1 MAPRTESPP
10 LGAFSGFAAL
20 ETTQQVVL
28 QTIDDA
34 ISKKLVFDTLT
45 IPLYAAVASAA
56 FLLAQVLR
64 AFLQTKSVYADD
76 EEHRVVETGYFEN
89 HVAQRGGTKIFVLRV
104 LRLLGCLALLGL
116 SIPTISVN
124 ATIPLTLLYTSL
136 LAIVSV
142 TASNRWSRIGIHHM
156 NVVLLST
163 SAIYVYRDIAP
174 LATFDDIPQDSW
186 EGPFLWIKMGILLF
200 IAILI
205 PLIIPREYT
214 PVDPKNPMS
223 VPNPEQTTPILSFV
237 LYSWLDSLIIAAY
250 RAAHLSYEQLP
261 PLADYDRCR
270 YLKTKAFRYLD
281 TFLGA
286 KKQHMSFGLMRVFA
300 WEFMI
305 MALMITIEASAH
317 FVAPIGINRL
327 LRYIEKGEEG
337 TQYRPWVWIV
347 WIFLGPTFVSLASE
361 RYLFINTRVRA
372 HAEVIVTQLVF
383 EHALRIR
390 MKFQSHDIGFT
401 EATPEVSSQPGIGA
415 VHTAESSTGEEI
427 TPRSIAKSKGDA
439 PKPPTDMSTAST
451 TLPSPD
457 TQSEVKN
464 FVGRINNLVTS
475 DIANIAECSHVLR
488 LFYSPL
494 ELVFCIWFLYVILGW
509 SSFAGL
515 AVIVIMAPL
524 PGYLA
529 KRIQTVQK
537 ATLKN
542 TDGRVQVVTEFVNI
556 LRMIKMFGWEGEISK
571 RVAGRRDEELVW
583 IKKKQLLGLVA
594 NLLNAAIPALTMLVT
609 YATYVRTSSTIV
621 MGETLDASKVFSS
634 MTIFDMFAGQLTRT
648 LRFLNI
654 CAVGKVS
661 LDRLTDF
668 MQNTELLDTFSEKDF
683 IEPVNVEDQEDIGFH
698 QARFSW
704 MNEIP
709 SHRTFLLRVD
719 EEVIFRKNSI
729 NLVIGPTGSGKT
741 SLLMALLGEMHF
753 LPSNP
758 ASWFNLPRKGGVAYA
773 AQESWKNILF
783 DAEFDEMRYKDVV
796 HQCGLERDLAL
807 FEAGDETEVG
817 EKGLTL
823 SGGQK
828 ARVTLARAVYSRAD
842 ILILDDVLA
851 ALDVHT
857 SKWIVQKCLQGN
869 LISNRTVILATH
881 NIALVEPIAE
891 FVVALK
897 NGRVVSQGTLKILLS
912 RDRTLAEEARQEEE
926 ALHRADE
933 EVVEALD
940 AGLEKKKKPDG
951 KLILSEEIRQG
962 HISWSSFKL
971 YLTSLGGHHIFLF
984 FAAFLGAFSVQQFV
998 GIMQTWYLGYWASQY
1013 DDHKS
1018 EDVPIF
1024 FYLGAYSSLLLLG
1037 FALHAISYVVYVF
1050 GTIRASRSI
1059 HKRLMVSILGT
1070 TLRWLDITP
1079 ASRIIARCTLDIRAV
1094 DSTLPTS
1101 LFHLTSMSM
1110 AMLLKFSAIVVFT
1123 PAFLVPGLIMAIAGA
1138 YLGQIY
1144 MKAQLPVK
1152 REMSNAKAPVLGHF
1166 GAAIAGLTSIRAYG
1180 AESAS
1185 IQESPNRI
1193 DRYTRT
1199 TRAYYNLNR
1208 WVDVR
1213 ADALGALFSASLAAY
1228 LVYAQNARA
1237 FNVGFSLNMAVGFTS
1252 KILFW
1257 VRFLNRFEIEGNR
1270 YIISLQVDPLHLPF
1284 HISLERIQSYLDV
1297 DHEEKPSKV
1306 REPPASWPTSGQLR
1320 VENLSARYSPDGPK
1334 VLHDLSFTIQ
1344 SGERIGIVGRTGS
1357 GKSSLTLSLLR
1368 CIHTEGKVYYD
1379 GIPTTAI
1386 NLDALRSR
1394 ITIIPQVPELLS
1406 GTLRQN
1412 LDPFD
1417 RCDDATLND
1426 ALRAAGLFSLQGET
1440 NEGRI
1445 TLDSVIATGGGNLS
1459 VGQRQILALA
1469 RALVRGSKLFIL
1481 DEATSAIDY
1490 KTDSIIQSSLRNE
1503 LGTDATL
1510 ITVAHRL
1517 QTVMDADRI
1526 MVLDAG
1532 HIVEFDTPQTLL
1544 KDPHGKLRSL
1554 VDKSADRDL
1563 LYAMA
1568 EQKHK

>member
-1 MAPRTESPP
+1 MPPQTEGPS
-10 LGAFSGFAAL
+10 LGAFAAL
-20 ETTQQVVL
+20 QQAVLRTTTL
-28 QTIDDA
+28 P
-34 ISKKLVFDTLT
+34 FDTLT
-45 IPLYAAVASAA
+45 IPLYVAVASAA

-64 AFLQTKSVYADD
+64 AFLQTKSPYPGYVDD
-76 EEHRVVETGYFEN
+76 EEHGLVEIGYFEN
-89 HVAQRGGTKIFVLRV
+89 HVAQQGGRKIFAFRV
-104 LRLLGCLALLGL
+104 LRLGGCLALLGL
-116 SIPTISVN
+116 SITTISDN
-124 ATIPLTLLYTSL
+124 ATIPLTFLYTSL

-142 TASNRWSRIGIHHM
+142 TASKRWSRLGIHHM
-156 NVVLLST
+156 NIVLLST
-163 SAIYVYRDIAP
+163 SAVYVYRDITA
-174 LATFDDIPQDSW
+174 LATFDNIPQDSR
-186 EGPFLWIKMGILLF
+186 EGPLLWIKIGILLF
-200 IAILI
+200 IAVLI

-214 PVDPKNPMS
+214 PVDPKNPMP
-223 VPNPEQTTPILSFV
+223 VPNPEQTTPILSLV
-237 LYSWLDSLIIAAY
+237 LYSWVDSLMIVAY
-250 RAAHLSYEQLP
+250 RVAHLSYEQLP

-270 YLKTKAFRYLD
+270 YLKAKAFKYLD

-286 KKQHMSFGLMRVFA
+286 KKQHVSFGLIRVFA
-300 WEFMI
+300 WEFAI
-305 MALMITIEASAH
+305 MAIIMSIEACAH
-317 FVAPIGINRL
+317 LAAPIGINRL
-327 LRYIEKGEEG
+327 LRYIEKGEEEAG
-337 TQYRPWVWIV
+337 QYRPWVWIV
-347 WIFLGPTFVSLASE
+347 WIFLGPMGVSLASE
-361 RYLFINTRVRA
+361 WHLFINSRVQV
-372 HAEVIVTQLVF
+372 HSQVLITQLVF

-390 MKFQSHDIGFT
+390 MKFQSHNTGST
-401 EATPEVSSQPGIGA
+401 EATPGEVTPAVGSDPGIDTA
-415 VHTAESSTGEEI
+415 QRAESSTGED
-427 TPRSIAKSKGDA
+427 TAPGSIIKSKDDA
-439 PKPPTDMSTAST
+439 SKPSTDISTAYTTPSST
-451 TLPSPD
+451 D

-475 DIANIAECSHVLR
+475 DMANIAECAHFLR
-488 LFYSPL
+488 LFVYSPL

-515 AVIVIMAPL
+515 AVIVITAPL

-542 TDGRVQVVTEFVNI
+542 TDGRVQVVTEFVNV
-556 LRMIKMFGWEGEISK
+556 LRMIKMFGWESEISK

-583 IKKKQLLGLVA
+583 IKKKQLLDLMT
-594 NLLNAAIPALTMLVT
+594 NLLNTAIPALTMLVT
-609 YATYVRTSSTIV
+609 YATYVRTSFTIV

-634 MTIFDMFAGQLTRT
+634 MTIFDMFAGLLTRL
-648 LRFLNI
+648 LRISNL
-654 CAVGKVS
+654 CVVGKVS

-668 MQNTELLDTFSEKDF
+668 MQNTELLDTFSEKES
-683 IEPVNVEDQEDIGFH
+683 IEPGGVEDREDIGFH

-704 MNEIP
+704 MNEPP
-709 SHRTFLLRVD
+709 SQRTFLLRVD
-719 EEVIFRKNSI
+719 EELIFRKNSI
-729 NLVIGPTGSGKT
+729 NLVVGPTGSGKT

-753 LPSNP
+753 LPTNP

-773 AQESWKNILF
+773 AQESWENILF
-783 DAEFDEMRYKDVV
+783 GTEFDEERYKDVV

-828 ARVTLARAVYSRAD
+828 ARVTLARAVYSRAG

-851 ALDVHT
+851 ALEQ
-857 SKWIVQKCLQGN
+857 WIVQKCLQGK
-869 LISNRTVILATH
+869 LMSNRTVILATH

-891 FVVALK
+891 FVVSLK
-897 NGRVVSQGTLKILLS
+897 NGRVVSQGTLKTLLS
-912 RDRTLAEEARQEEE
+912 SDRTLAEEARQEEE
-926 ALHRADE
+926 ALHQADE

-940 AGLEKKKKPDG
+940 TGLEKKKKTDG

-962 HISWSSFKL
+962 RISWSSFKL

-984 FAAFLGAFSVQQFV
+984 FAAFLGAFSIQQFV
-998 GIMQTWYLGYWASQY
+998 VIMQTWYLGYWASQY
-1013 DDHKS
+1013 DDHRP
-1018 EDVPIF
+1018 EDVPVF
-1024 FYLGAYSSLLLLG
+1024 FYLGVYSSLLLLD
-1037 FALHAISYVVYVF
+1037 FALYAFIYVVYVF

-1059 HKRLMVSILGT
+1059 HKKLMVSILGT
-1070 TLRWLDITP
+1070 TLRWLDTTP
-1079 ASRIIARCTLDIRAV
+1079 ASRIIARCTLDIRTV
-1094 DSTLPTS
+1094 DSMLPTS
-1101 LFHLTSMSM
+1101 LFFLTSISMSM
-1110 AMLLKFSAIVVFT
+1110 LFKLSAVVVFT
-1123 PAFLVPGLIMAIAGA
+1123 PVFLVPGLIMGIAGA

-1166 GAAIAGLTSIRAYG
+1166 GATIAGLTSIRAYG
-1180 AESAS
+1180 AESAF
-1185 IQESPNRI
+1185 IQESLNRI

-1199 TRAYYNLNR
+1199 TRSYYNLNR

-1213 ADALGALFSASLAAY
+1213 ADAIGALFSASLAVY
-1228 LVYAQNARA
+1228 LVYIQNARA
-1237 FNVGFSLNMAVGFTS
+1237 FNVGFSLNMAVGFTN

-1257 VRFLNRFEIEGNR
+1257 VRFLNRFEIEGN
-1270 YIISLQVDPLHLPF
+1270 
-1284 HISLERIQSYLDV
+1284 SLERIQSYINV
-1297 DHEEKPSKV
+1297 DHEEKPSKA
-1306 REPPASWPTSGQLR
+1306 REPPASWPTSGELR

-1368 CIHTEGKVYYD
+1368 CIYTEGTVYYD

-1426 ALRAAGLFSLQGET
+1426 ALRAAGLFSLQGEM

-1445 TLDSVIATGGGNLS
+1445 TLDSIIATGGGNLS

-1469 RALVRGSKLFIL
+1469 RALVRGSKLLIL

-1490 KTDSIIQSSLRNE
+1490 KTNSIIQSSLRNE
-1503 LGTDATL
+1503 LGPDTTL

-1517 QTVMDADRI
+1517 QTVMDADKI

-1554 VDKSADRDL
+1554 VDESADRHL

-1568 EQKHK
+1568 QQKHK

>member
-1 MAPRTESPP
+1 MAPQTESPP
-10 LGAFSGFAAL
+10 LGAVSSFAAL
-20 ETTQQVVL
+20 ENLQRAVL
-28 QTIDDA
+28 QTLDDA
-34 ISKKLVFDTLT
+34 ISTKLPFDTLT
-45 IPLYAAVASAA
+45 IPLYVAVASAA

-64 AFLQTKSVYADD
+64 AILQTKSVPPYPGYADD
-76 EEHRVVETGYFEN
+76 EDHRVDGFAGIRYFEN
-89 HVAQRGGTKIFVLRV
+89 HVTQQGGRKIFTFRV
-104 LRLLGCLALLGL
+104 LRLWGCLALLGL
-116 SIPTISVN
+116 SITTTGDN
-124 ATIPLTLLYTSL
+124 ATIPLTFLYTSL

-142 TASNRWSRIGIHHM
+142 TASKQWSRVGIHHM
-156 NVVLLST
+156 NVILLST
-163 SAIYVYRDIAP
+163 SAVYVYRDIAP
-174 LATFDDIPQDSW
+174 LATFDNVPQDSR
-186 EGPFLWIKMGILLF
+186 EGPLLWIKTGILLF

-214 PVDPKNPMS
+214 PVDPKNLMP
-223 VPNPEQTTPILSFV
+223 VPNPEQTTPILSLV
-237 LYSWLDSLIIAAY
+237 LYTWLDSLMIAAY
-250 RAAHLSYEQLP
+250 RVAHLSYEQLP

-270 YLKTKAFRYLD
+270 YLKAKAFKYLD

-286 KKQHMSFGLMRVFA
+286 KKQHVSFGLMRVFA
-300 WEFMI
+300 WEFTI
-305 MALMITIEASAH
+305 MALIMSIEACAH
-317 FVAPIGINRL
+317 LAAPIGINRL
-327 LRYIEKGEEG
+327 LRYIEKGEEEAG
-337 TQYRPWVWIV
+337 QYRPWVWIV
-347 WIFLGPTFVSLASE
+347 WIFLGPMGVSLASE
-361 RYLFINTRVRA
+361 WHLFINTRVQV
-372 HAEVIVTQLVF
+372 HSEVLVTQLVF
-383 EHALRIR
+383 EHAFRIR
-390 MKFQSHDIGFT
+390 MKFQSHNTGST
-401 EATPEVSSQPGIGA
+401 EATPGEVTPEVSSHPGIDT
-415 VHTAESSTGEEI
+415 VQRAESSTGEG
-427 TPRSIAKSKGDA
+427 TAPRSITKSKDDA
-439 PKPPTDMSTAST
+439 SKPPTDVSTAYTMSPST
-451 TLPSPD
+451 D

-475 DIANIAECSHVLR
+475 DMANIAECSHFLR
-488 LFYSPL
+488 LFVYSPL
-494 ELVFCIWFLYVILGW
+494 ELVFCIWFLYVVLGW

-515 AVIVIMAPL
+515 AVIVITAPL

-556 LRMIKMFGWEGEISK
+556 LRMIKMFGWEGEINK

-583 IKKKQLLGLVA
+583 IKKKQLLDLMT
-594 NLLNAAIPALTMLVT
+594 NLLNTAIPALTML
-609 YATYVRTSSTIV
+609 TIV

-634 MTIFDMFAGQLTRT
+634 MTIFDMFAGLLTRL
-648 LRFLNI
+648 LRISNL
-654 CAVGKVS
+654 CTVGKVS

-668 MQNTELLDTFSEKDF
+668 MQNTELLDTFSEKES
-683 IEPVNVEDQEDIGFH
+683 IEPVGVEDREDIGFH

-704 MNEIP
+704 MNELP
-709 SHRTFLLRVD
+709 SQRTFLLRVD
-719 EEVIFRKNSI
+719 EELIFRKNSI

-753 LPSNP
+753 LPTNP
-758 ASWFNLPRKGGVAYA
+758 TSWFNLPRKGGVAYA
-773 AQESWKNILF
+773 AQESWVLNTTIKDNILF
-783 DAEFDEMRYKDVV
+783 GAEFDEERYKDVV
-796 HQCGLERDLAL
+796 HQCGLEQDLAL

-828 ARVTLARAVYSRAD
+828 VRVTLARAVYSRAG

-869 LISNRTVILATH
+869 LINNRTVILATH

-897 NGRVVSQGTLKILLS
+897 NGRVVNQGTLKTLLS
-912 RDRTLAEEARQEEE
+912 RDRTLAEEAHQKEEV
-926 ALHRADE
+926 LHLADE
-933 EVVEALD
+933 EAVEALD
-940 AGLEKKKKPDG
+940 TGLEKKKKPDG
-951 KLILSEEIRQG
+951 KLILSEEIREG
-962 HISWSSFKL
+962 HISRSSFKL

-984 FAAFLGAFSVQQFV
+984 FAAFLGAFSIQQFV
-998 GIMQTWYLGYWASQY
+998 VIMQTWYLGYWASQY
-1013 DDHKS
+1013 DDHRS
-1018 EDVPIF
+1018 EDVPVF
-1024 FYLGAYSSLLLLG
+1024 FYLGTYSSLLLLG

-1059 HKRLMVSILGT
+1059 HKRLMVSILVYVRFLIT
-1070 TLRWLDITP
+1070 VATLT
-1079 ASRIIARCTLDIRAV
+1079 V
-1094 DSTLPTS
+1094 DSILPTS
-1101 LFHLTSMSM
+1101 LFFLTSISM
-1110 AMLLKFSAIVVFT
+1110 AMLFKLSAVIVFT
-1123 PAFLVPGLIMAIAGA
+1123 PVFLVPGLIMGIAGA

-1180 AESAS
+1180 AERAF
-1185 IQESPNRI
+1185 IQESLNRI

-1213 ADALGALFSASLAAY
+1213 ADALGALFSAGLAAY
-1228 LVYAQNARA
+1228 LVYIQNARA
-1237 FNVGFSLNMAVGFTS
+1237 FNVGFSLNMAVGFTN
-1252 KILFW
+1252 KILLW
-1257 VRFLNRFEIEGNR
+1257 VRLLNRFEVE
-1270 YIISLQVDPLHLPF
+1270 
-1284 HISLERIQSYLDV
+1284 ERIQSYLNV
-1297 DHEEKPSKV
+1297 DHEEEPSKA
-1306 REPPASWPTSGQLR
+1306 REPPASWPTSGELR

-1368 CIHTEGKVYYD
+1368 CIYTEGTIYYD

-1406 GTLRQN
+1406 GALRQN

-1426 ALRAAGLFSLQGET
+1426 ALRAAGLFSSQGET

-1445 TLDSVIATGGGNLS
+1445 TLDSIIATGGANLS

-1469 RALVRGSKLFIL
+1469 RALVRGSKLLIL
-1481 DEATSAIDY
+1481 DEGLITFFTDY

-1503 LGTDATL
+1503 LGPDTTL

-1517 QTVMDADRI
+1517 QTVMDADKI

-1554 VDKSADRDL
+1554 VDESADRHL

>member
-1 MAPRTESPP
+1 MAPQSESPP

-20 ETTQQVVL
+20 ENAQQVVL

-34 ISKKLVFDTLT
+34 ISTKLAVDTLA
-45 IPLYAAVASAA
+45 IPLYVAVASAA
-56 FLLAQVLR
+56 FLLAQVLH
-64 AFLQTKSVYADD
+64 AFLQTKSVSPYPGYADD
-76 EEHRVVETGYFEN
+76 EEHRVDGFVETGYFEN
-89 HVAQRGGTKIFVLRV
+89 HVAQQGGRKIFAFRV

-116 SIPTISVN
+116 SITTISVS
-124 ATIPLTLLYTSL
+124 ATVPLTFLYTSL

-142 TASNRWSRIGIHHM
+142 TASKRWSGIGIHHM

-163 SAIYVYRDIAP
+163 SAVYVHRDIAP
-174 LATFDDIPQDSW
+174 LATFDNVPQDSW
-186 EGPFLWIKMGILLF
+186 EGPLLWIKMGILLF

-214 PVDPKNPMS
+214 PVDPKNPMP
-223 VPNPEQTTPILSFV
+223 VPNPEQTTPILSLV
-237 LYSWLDSLIIAAY
+237 LYSWLDSLVIAAY
-250 RAAHLSYEQLP
+250 HVAHLSYEQLP

-270 YLKTKAFRYLD
+270 YLKAKAFKYLD

-286 KKQHMSFGLMRVFA
+286 KKQHMFFGLMRVFA
-300 WEFMI
+300 WEFTI
-305 MALMITIEASAH
+305 MAPMISIEASAH
-317 FVAPIGINRL
+317 FAAPIGINRL

-347 WIFLGPTFVSLASE
+347 WIFLGPTFVSIASE
-361 RYLFINTRVRA
+361 WYLFINTRVRA
-372 HAEVIVTQLVF
+372 HSEVIVTQLVF

-390 MKFQSHDIGFT
+390 MKFQSHDTGST
-401 EATPEVSSQPGIGA
+401 EVTPGEATPEDNSHPGIDT
-415 VHTAESSTGEEI
+415 VHTAESSTRGEEAA
-427 TPRSIAKSKGDA
+427 PRSIAKSKGNVS
-439 PKPPTDMSTAST
+439 KPPTDVSTAST
-451 TLPSPD
+451 TLPSTD

-475 DIANIAECSHVLR
+475 DMANIVECSHILR
-488 LFYSPL
+488 VIIYSPL
-494 ELVFCIWFLYVILGW
+494 ELVFCIWFLYVVLGW

-515 AVIVIMAPL
+515 AVIVITAPL

-556 LRMIKMFGWEGEISK
+556 LRMIKIFGWEGEISK

-583 IKKKQLLGLVA
+583 IKKKQLLDLMT
-594 NLLNAAIPALTMLVT
+594 NLLNSDHACNICHLVRQPSVSLREH
-609 YATYVRTSSTIV
+609 AHSASISTVV

-634 MTIFDMFAGQLTRT
+634 MTIFDMFAGQLSRS

-668 MQNTELLDTFSEKDF
+668 MQNTELLDTFSEKEF
-683 IEPVNVEDQEDIGFH
+683 MEPISVEDREDIGFH

-704 MNEIP
+704 MDGPP
-709 SHRTFLLRVD
+709 SKRTFLLRVD
-719 EEVIFRKNSI
+719 EELVFRKNSI

-773 AQESWKNILF
+773 AQESWVLNTTIKENILF
-783 DAEFDEMRYKDVV
+783 GAEYDESRYKDVV
-796 HQCGLERDLAL
+796 HQCGLERDLVL

-869 LISNRTVILATH
+869 LISNKTVILATH

-891 FVVALK
+891 FAVSLK
-897 NGRVVSQGTLKILLS
+897 NGRVVSQGTLKTLLS
-912 RDRTLAEEARQEEE
+912 KDRTLAEEARQEKE

-933 EVVEALD
+933 EVVEELD
-940 AGLEKKKKPDG
+940 AGREKQKKPDG

-984 FAAFLGAFSVQQFV
+984 FAAFLGAFSIQQFV
-998 GIMQTWYLGYWASQY
+998 GIMQAWYLGYWASQY

-1018 EDVPIF
+1018 EDVPVF
-1024 FYLGAYSSLLLLG
+1024 LYLGAYSSLLLLG

-1059 HKRLMVSILGT
+1059 HKRLMISILGT

-1094 DSTLPTS
+1094 DSMLPTL

-1110 AMLLKFSAIVVFT
+1110 AMLLRFSAIVVFT
-1123 PAFLVPGLIMAIAGA
+1123 PAFLVPGLIMGIAGA

-1180 AESAS
+1180 AESAF
-1185 IQESPNRI
+1185 IQESLNRI

-1199 TRAYYNLNR
+1199 IRAYYNLNR

-1213 ADALGALFSASLAAY
+1213 ADALG
-1228 LVYAQNARA
+1228 
-1237 FNVGFSLNMAVGFTS
+1237 FTS
-1252 KILFW
+1252 KLNFW
-1257 VRFLNRFEIEGNR
+1257 VRSLNSFEIEGN
-1270 YIISLQVDPLHLPF
+1270 
-1284 HISLERIQSYLDV
+1284 SLERIQSYLNV

-1306 REPPASWPTSGQLR
+1306 REPPASWPTSGELR

-1368 CIHTEGKVYYD
+1368 CIYTEGTVYYD

-1417 RCDDATLND
+1417 RCDDTTLND
-1426 ALRAAGLFSLQGET
+1426 ALRAAGLFSLQGEM

-1445 TLDSVIATGGGNLS
+1445 TLDSIIATGGGNLS

-1469 RALVRGSKLFIL
+1469 RALVRGSKLLIL

-1503 LGTDATL
+1503 LDPDTTL

-1517 QTVMDADRI
+1517 QTVMDADKI

-1554 VDKSADRDL
+1554 VDESADRDL

>member
-1 MAPRTESPP
+1 MAPQTESP
-10 LGAFSGFAAL
+10 LFGAVSSFAAL
-20 ETTQQVVL
+20 ENTQQAIL

-34 ISKKLVFDTLT
+34 ISTKIAFDTLT
-45 IPLYAAVASAA
+45 IPLYVAIPSAA
-56 FLLAQVLR
+56 FLLAQ
-64 AFLQTKSVYADD
+64 TKSVPSYPGYADD
-76 EEHRVVETGYFEN
+76 EEHRVDRFVETRYFEN
-89 HVAQRGGTKIFVLRV
+89 HVAQQGGRKIFVFRV
-104 LRLLGCLALLGL
+104 FRLLGCLSLLVL
-116 SIPTISVN
+116 SITTIGDN
-124 ATIPLTLLYTSL
+124 ATIPLTFLYTSL

-142 TASNRWSRIGIHHM
+142 TASKRWSRIGTHHM

-163 SAIYVYRDIAP
+163 SAVYVYRDIAP
-174 LATFDDIPQDSW
+174 LATFDNIPQDSR
-186 EGPFLWIKMGILLF
+186 EGPLLWIKIGTLLF
-200 IAILI
+200 VAIMI
-205 PLIIPREYT
+205 PLIIPRKYT
-214 PVDPKNPMS
+214 PVDPKNPMP
-223 VPNPEQTTPILSFV
+223 VPNPEQTTPILSLV
-237 LYSWLDSLIIAAY
+237 LYTWLDSLVTAAY
-250 RAAHLSYEQLP
+250 RVAHLSYEQLP

-270 YLKTKAFRYLD
+270 YLKAKAFKHLD
-281 TFLGA
+281 VFMGA
-286 KKQHMSFGLMRVFA
+286 KKQNVFFGLMRVFA
-300 WEFMI
+300 WEFTI
-305 MALMITIEASAH
+305 MTLMISIEASAH
-317 FVAPIGINRL
+317 FAAPIGINRL
-327 LRYIEKGEEG
+327 LRYIEKGEEEV
-337 TQYRPWVWIV
+337 QYRPWVWIA

-361 RYLFINTRVRA
+361 WYLFINTRVRA
-372 HAEVIVTQLVF
+372 HSEVLITQLVF

-390 MKFQSHDIGFT
+390 MKFQSHDTGST
-401 EATPEVSSQPGIGA
+401 EATPRDMTPEDTSHPGIGT
-415 VHTAESSTGEEI
+415 VHTAESSTDEEA
-427 TPRSIAKSKGDA
+427 TPNIAKSKDGA
-439 PKPPTDMSTAST
+439 PKPPTDVSTASMT
-451 TLPSPD
+451 PPSTD

-475 DIANIAECSHVLR
+475 DVANIVECSHFLR
-488 LFYSPL
+488 LFVYSPL
-494 ELVFCIWFLYVILGW
+494 ELVLCIWFLYVVLGW

-515 AVIVIMAPL
+515 AVIVITAPL

-537 ATLKN
+537 ATLQN

-571 RVAGRRDEELVW
+571 RVAGRRDEELAW
-583 IKKKQLLGLVA
+583 IKKKQLLDVMT
-594 NLLNAAIPALTMLVT
+594 NLLNTAIPALTML
-609 YATYVRTSSTIV
+609 TIV

-634 MTIFDMFAGQLTRT
+634 MTIFDLFAGGLRRV

-654 CAVGKVS
+654 CAVGTVS
-661 LDRLTDF
+661 LDRLNDF
-668 MQNTELLDTFSEKDF
+668 MQNTELLDTLSKKGYMES
-683 IEPVNVEDQEDIGFH
+683 VGVEDREDIGFH
-698 QARFSW
+698 QACFSW
-704 MNEIP
+704 MNEPP
-709 SHRTFLLRVD
+709 SQPTFLLRVD
-719 EEVIFRKNSI
+719 EELIFRKNSI
-729 NLVIGPTGSGKT
+729 NLVIGATGSGKT
-741 SLLMALLGEMHF
+741 SLVMALLGEMHF
-753 LPSNP
+753 LPTNL

-773 AQESWKNILF
+773 AQESWVLNTTIKENILF
-783 DAEFDEMRYKDVV
+783 GAEFDEMRYKDVV
-796 HQCGLERDLAL
+796 YQCGLERDLTL

-869 LISNRTVILATH
+869 LISNRTIILATH

-891 FVVALK
+891 FVVSLK
-897 NGRVVSQGTLKILLS
+897 NGRVVSQGTLKTLLLK
-912 RDRTLAEEARQEEE
+912 DRTLVEEARQEEE
-926 ALHRADE
+926 VLHRSDE

-940 AGLEKKKKPDG
+940 AGLEKKKEPDG

-971 YLTSLGGHHIFLF
+971 YLTSLGGHHVFLF
-984 FAAFLGAFSVQQFV
+984 FAAFLGAFSIQQLV

-1018 EDVPIF
+1018 EDVPVF
-1024 FYLGAYSSLLLLG
+1024 F
-1037 FALHAISYVVYVF
+1037 YVVYVF

-1059 HKRLMVSILGT
+1059 HQMLMVSILST

-1094 DSTLPTS
+1094 DSMLPT
-1101 LFHLTSMSM
+1101 LLLNLTSMTM
-1110 AMLLKFSAIVVFT
+1110 AMFLRFSAIVVFT
-1123 PAFLVPGLIMAIAGA
+1123 PAFLVPGLIMGIAGA
-1138 YLGQIY
+1138 NLGQIY

-1180 AESAS
+1180 AQSAF
-1185 IQESPNRI
+1185 IQESLNRI
-1193 DRYTRT
+1193 DGYTRT
-1199 TRAYYNLNR
+1199 ARAYYNLNR
-1208 WVDVR
+1208 WVDIR
-1213 ADALGALFSASLAAY
+1213 ADTLGALFSASLAAY
-1228 LVYAQNARA
+1228 LVYIQNARA
-1237 FNVGFSLNMAVGFTS
+1237 LNVGFALNMAVGFTS
-1252 KILFW
+1252 KLNHW
-1257 VRFLNRFEIEGNR
+1257 VRSLNEFEIE
-1270 YIISLQVDPLHLPF
+1270 
-1284 HISLERIQSYLDV
+1284 ERIQSYLNA

-1306 REPPASWPTSGQLR
+1306 RELPASWPTSGELW

-1357 GKSSLTLSLLR
+1357 GKVILPFSVNYSLAHLSPELF
-1368 CIHTEGKVYYD
+1368 D
-1379 GIPTTAI
+1379 
-1386 NLDALRSR
+1386 
-1394 ITIIPQVPELLS
+1394 TIFTSMHLYGRNIPELLS

-1412 LDPFD
+1412 LDPFG

-1445 TLDSVIATGGGNLS
+1445 TLESVIATGGGNLS

-1469 RALVRGSKLFIL
+1469 RALVRGSKLLIL
-1481 DEATSAIDY
+1481 DEDY

-1503 LGTDATL
+1503 LGPETTL
-1510 ITVAHRL
+1510 VTVAHRL
-1517 QTVMDADRI
+1517 QTVMDADKI

-1544 KDPHGKLRSL
+1544 ENPHGKLRSL
-1554 VDKSADRDL
+1554 VDESADRDL

-1568 EQKHK
+1568 EQNHK

>member
-1 MAPRTESPP
+1 MAPQSESPP

-20 ETTQQVVL
+20 ENAQQVVL

-34 ISKKLVFDTLT
+34 ISTKLAVDTLA
-45 IPLYAAVASAA
+45 IPLYVAVASAA
-56 FLLAQVLR
+56 FLLAQVLH
-64 AFLQTKSVYADD
+64 AFLQTKSVSPYPGYADD
-76 EEHRVVETGYFEN
+76 EEHRVDGFVETGYFEN
-89 HVAQRGGTKIFVLRV
+89 HVAQQGGRKIFAFRV

-116 SIPTISVN
+116 SITTISVS
-124 ATIPLTLLYTSL
+124 ATVPLTFLYTSL

-142 TASNRWSRIGIHHM
+142 TASKRWSGIGIHHM

-163 SAIYVYRDIAP
+163 SAVYVHRDIAP
-174 LATFDDIPQDSW
+174 LATFDNVPQDSW
-186 EGPFLWIKMGILLF
+186 EGPLLWIKMGILLF

-214 PVDPKNPMS
+214 PVDPKNPMP
-223 VPNPEQTTPILSFV
+223 VPNPEQTTPILSLV
-237 LYSWLDSLIIAAY
+237 LYSWLDSLVIAAY
-250 RAAHLSYEQLP
+250 RVAHLSYEQLP

-270 YLKTKAFRYLD
+270 YLKAKAFKYLD

-286 KKQHMSFGLMRVFA
+286 KKQHMFFGLMRVFA
-300 WEFMI
+300 WEFTI
-305 MALMITIEASAH
+305 MAPMISIEASAH
-317 FVAPIGINRL
+317 FAAPIGINRL

-347 WIFLGPTFVSLASE
+347 WIFLGPTFVSIASE
-361 RYLFINTRVRA
+361 WYLFINTRVRA
-372 HAEVIVTQLVF
+372 HSEVIVTQLVF

-390 MKFQSHDIGFT
+390 MKFQSHDTGST
-401 EATPEVSSQPGIGA
+401 EVTPGEATPEDNSHPGIDT
-415 VHTAESSTGEEI
+415 VHTAESSTRGEEAA
-427 TPRSIAKSKGDA
+427 PRSIAKSKGNVS
-439 PKPPTDMSTAST
+439 KPPTDVSTAST
-451 TLPSPD
+451 TLPSTD

-475 DIANIAECSHVLR
+475 DMANIVECSHILRVLI
-488 LFYSPL
+488 YSPL
-494 ELVFCIWFLYVILGW
+494 ELVFCIWFLYVVLGW

-515 AVIVIMAPL
+515 AVIVITAPL

-556 LRMIKMFGWEGEISK
+556 LRMIKIFGWEGEISK

-583 IKKKQLLGLVA
+583 IKKKQLLDLMT
-594 NLLNAAIPALTMLVT
+594 NLLNTAIPALTMLVT
-609 YATYVRTSSTIV
+609 YATYTVV

-634 MTIFDMFAGQLTRT
+634 MTIFDMFAGQLSRS

-668 MQNTELLDTFSEKDF
+668 MQNTELLDTFSEKEF
-683 IEPVNVEDQEDIGFH
+683 MEPISVEDREDIGFH

-704 MNEIP
+704 MDGPP
-709 SHRTFLLRVD
+709 SKRTFLLRVD
-719 EEVIFRKNSI
+719 EELVFRKNSI

-773 AQESWKNILF
+773 AQESWVLNTTIKENILF
-783 DAEFDEMRYKDVV
+783 GAEYDESRYKDVV
-796 HQCGLERDLAL
+796 HQCGLERDLVL

-897 NGRVVSQGTLKILLS
+897 NGRVVSQGTLKTLLS

-933 EVVEALD
+933 EVVEVLD
-940 AGLEKKKKPDG
+940 AGREKQKKPDG

-984 FAAFLGAFSVQQFV
+984 FTAFLGVFSIQQFV
-998 GIMQTWYLGYWASQY
+998 GIIQTWYLGYWASQY
-1013 DDHKS
+1013 DEHKS
-1018 EDVPIF
+1018 EDVPVF

-1050 GTIRASRSI
+1050 GTVRASRSI

-1094 DSTLPTS
+1094 DSMLPTL

-1110 AMLLKFSAIVVFT
+1110 AMLLRFSVIVVFT
-1123 PAFLVPGLIMAIAGA
+1123 PAFLVPGLIMGIAGA

-1166 GAAIAGLTSIRAYG
+1166 GAAIAGLTSIRAYS
-1180 AESAS
+1180 AESAF
-1185 IQESPNRI
+1185 IQESLNRI

-1199 TRAYYNLNR
+1199 IRAYYNLNR

-1213 ADALGALFSASLAAY
+1213 ADALGALFLASLAAY
-1228 LVYAQNARA
+1228 LVYVQNARA
-1237 FNVGFSLNMAVGFTS
+1237 FNVGFSLNMAIGFTS
-1252 KILFW
+1252 KLNFW
-1257 VRFLNRFEIEGNR
+1257 VRSLNSFEIEGN
-1270 YIISLQVDPLHLPF
+1270 
-1284 HISLERIQSYLDV
+1284 SLERIQSYLNV

-1306 REPPASWPTSGQLR
+1306 REPPASWPTSGELR

-1368 CIHTEGKVYYD
+1368 CIYTEGTVYYD

-1426 ALRAAGLFSLQGET
+1426 ALRAAGLFSLQGEM

-1445 TLDSVIATGGGNLS
+1445 TLDSIIATGGGNLS

-1469 RALVRGSKLFIL
+1469 RALVRGSKLLIL

-1503 LGTDATL
+1503 LDPDTTL

-1517 QTVMDADRI
+1517 QTVMDADKI

-1554 VDKSADRDL
+1554 VDESADRDL

>member
-1 MAPRTESPP
+1 MAPQTESPP
-10 LGAFSGFAAL
+10 LGAVSGFAAL
-20 ETTQQVVL
+20 ENTQQAIL
-28 QTIDDA
+28 QTLDDA
-34 ISKKLVFDTLT
+34 ISTKLPFDTLT
-45 IPLYAAVASAA
+45 VPLYVAVASAA

-64 AFLQTKSVYADD
+64 AVLQTKPVSPYPGYADD
-76 EEHRVVETGYFEN
+76 ENHRVDSFAEIG
-89 HVAQRGGTKIFVLRV
+89 HIAQQGGRQIFAFRV

-116 SIPTISVN
+116 SITTIRDN
-124 ATIPLTLLYTSL
+124 ATIPLTFLYTSL

-142 TASNRWSRIGIHHM
+142 TASKRWSRIGIHHM

-163 SAIYVYRDIAP
+163 AAVYVYRDIAP
-174 LATFDDIPQDSW
+174 LATFDNIPQDSQ
-186 EGPFLWIKMGILLF
+186 EGSLLWIKTGFLLF
-200 IAILI
+200 TAILI

-214 PVDPKNPMS
+214 PVNPKNPMP
-223 VPNPEQTTPILSFV
+223 VPNPEQTTPIVSLV
-237 LYSWLDSLIIAAY
+237 LYTWIDSLIIAAY
-250 RAAHLSYEQLP
+250 RVAHLSYEQLP

-270 YLKTKAFRYLD
+270 YLKAKAFKYLD

-286 KKQHMSFGLMRVFA
+286 KKQHVSFGLLRVFA
-300 WEFMI
+300 WEFAI
-305 MALMITIEASAH
+305 MALIMSIEACSH
-317 FVAPIGINRL
+317 FAAPIGINRL
-327 LRYIEKGEEG
+327 LRYIEKGEEEAG
-337 TQYRPWVWIV
+337 QYRPWVWIV
-347 WIFLGPTFVSLASE
+347 WIFLGPMGVSLASE
-361 RYLFINTRVRA
+361 WHLFINTRVQV
-372 HAEVIVTQLVF
+372 HSQVLITQLVF
-383 EHALRIR
+383 EHAFRIR
-390 MKFQSHDIGFT
+390 MKFQSHNTGST
-401 EATPEVSSQPGIGA
+401 EATPGEVTPEVSSHPGIDTVQG
-415 VHTAESSTGEEI
+415 AESSTGEG
-427 TPRSIAKSKGDA
+427 TAPRSMTKSKDDVSE
-439 PKPPTDMSTAST
+439 PPSDVSTAYTMSSST
-451 TLPSPD
+451 D

-475 DIANIAECSHVLR
+475 DLANIAECSHFLR
-488 LFYSPL
+488 LFVYSPL
-494 ELVFCIWFLYVILGW
+494 ELVFCIWFLYVVLGW
-509 SSFAGL
+509 SAFVGL
-515 AVIVIMAPL
+515 AVIVVTAPL

-583 IKKKQLLGLVA
+583 IKKKQLLDLMT
-594 NLLNAAIPALTMLVT
+594 NLLNTAIPALTML
-609 YATYVRTSSTIV
+609 TIV

-634 MTIFDMFAGQLTRT
+634 MTVFDMFAGLLTRL
-648 LRFLNI
+648 LRISNL

-668 MQNTELLDTFSEKDF
+668 MQNTELLDTFSEKES
-683 IEPVNVEDQEDIGFH
+683 IEPVGVEDREDIGFH

-704 MNEIP
+704 TNEPP
-709 SHRTFLLRVD
+709 SQHTFLLRVD
-719 EEVIFRKNSI
+719 EELIFRKNSI

-753 LPSNP
+753 LPTNP
-758 ASWFNLPRKGGVAYA
+758 ASWFNLPRKDGVAYA
-773 AQESWKNILF
+773 AQESWVLNTTIKENILF
-783 DAEFDEMRYKDVV
+783 GAEFDEERYKDVV
-796 HQCGLERDLAL
+796 HQCGLEQDLAL

-828 ARVTLARAVYSRAD
+828 ARVTLARAVYSKAG

-869 LISNRTVILATH
+869 LINNRTVILATH

-897 NGRVVSQGTLKILLS
+897 NGRVVNHGTLKTLFS
-912 RDRTLAEEARQEEE
+912 RDRTFAEETHREEE
-926 ALHRADE
+926 AMHLADE
-933 EVVEALD
+933 EAVEVLD
-940 AGLEKKKKPDG
+940 TVLEKRKKPDG
-951 KLILSEEIRQG
+951 KLILSEEIREG
-962 HISWSSFKL
+962 HISRSSFKL
-971 YLTSLGGHHIFLF
+971 YLTSLGGRHIFLF
-984 FAAFLGAFSVQQFV
+984 FAAFLGAFSIQQFV
-998 GIMQTWYLGYWASQY
+998 VIMQTWYLGYWASQY

-1018 EDVPIF
+1018 EDVPVF
-1024 FYLGAYSSLLLLG
+1024 FYLGVYSSLLLLG
-1037 FALHAISYVVYVF
+1037 FALHAISYVVYVS
-1050 GTIRASRSI
+1050 GAIRASRSI
-1059 HKRLMVSILGT
+1059 HKRLIVSILIYVRFLIT
-1070 TLRWLDITP
+1070 VATLT
-1079 ASRIIARCTLDIRAV
+1079 V
-1094 DSTLPTS
+1094 DSVLPTS
-1101 LFHLTSMSM
+1101 LFFLTSISM
-1110 AMLLKFSAIVVFT
+1110 AMLFKLSAVVVFS
-1123 PAFLVPGLIMAIAGA
+1123 PVFLVPGLIMGIAGA

-1144 MKAQLPVK
+1144 MKAQLPIK

-1180 AESAS
+1180 AESAF
-1185 IQESPNRI
+1185 IQESLNRI

-1213 ADALGALFSASLAAY
+1213 ADALGALFSASLAVY
-1228 LVYAQNARA
+1228 LVYIQNARA
-1237 FNVGFSLNMAVGFTS
+1237 FNIGFSLNMAVGFTN
-1252 KILFW
+1252 KILLW
-1257 VRFLNRFEIEGNR
+1257 VRIFNRFEIE
-1270 YIISLQVDPLHLPF
+1270 
-1284 HISLERIQSYLDV
+1284 ERIQSYLNV
-1297 DHEEKPSKV
+1297 DREEKPSKV
-1306 REPPASWPTSGQLR
+1306 REPPASWPTSGGLR

-1334 VLHDLSFTIQ
+1334 VLHNLSFTIQ

-1368 CIHTEGKVYYD
+1368 CIYTEGTVYYD

-1440 NEGRI
+1440 NEGQI
-1445 TLDSVIATGGGNLS
+1445 TLDSIIATGGGNLS

-1469 RALVRGSKLFIL
+1469 RALVRGSKLLIL
-1481 DEATSAIDY
+1481 DEGLILFFTDY

-1503 LGTDATL
+1503 LGPDATL

-1517 QTVMDADRI
+1517 QTVMDADKI

-1532 HIVEFDTPQTLL
+1532 HIVEFDTPKTLL

-1554 VDKSADRDL
+1554 VDESADRHL
-1563 LYAMA
+1563 LYAMV

>member
-1 MAPRTESPP
+1 
-10 LGAFSGFAAL
+10 
-20 ETTQQVVL
+20 
-28 QTIDDA
+28 
-34 ISKKLVFDTLT
+34 
-45 IPLYAAVASAA
+45 
-56 FLLAQVLR
+56 
-64 AFLQTKSVYADD
+64 
-76 EEHRVVETGYFEN
+76 
-89 HVAQRGGTKIFVLRV
+89 
-104 LRLLGCLALLGL
+104 
-116 SIPTISVN
+116 
-124 ATIPLTLLYTSL
+124 
-136 LAIVSV
+136 
-142 TASNRWSRIGIHHM
+142 
-156 NVVLLST
+156 
-163 SAIYVYRDIAP
+163 
-174 LATFDDIPQDSW
+174 
-186 EGPFLWIKMGILLF
+186 
-200 IAILI
+200 
-205 PLIIPREYT
+205 
-214 PVDPKNPMS
+214 
-223 VPNPEQTTPILSFV
+223 
-237 LYSWLDSLIIAAY
+237 
-250 RAAHLSYEQLP
+250 
-261 PLADYDRCR
+261 
-270 YLKTKAFRYLD
+270 
-281 TFLGA
+281 
-286 KKQHMSFGLMRVFA
+286 
-300 WEFMI
+300 
-305 MALMITIEASAH
+305 
-317 FVAPIGINRL
+317 
-327 LRYIEKGEEG
+327 
-337 TQYRPWVWIV
+337 
-347 WIFLGPTFVSLASE
+347 
-361 RYLFINTRVRA
+361 
-372 HAEVIVTQLVF
+372 
-383 EHALRIR
+383 
-390 MKFQSHDIGFT
+390 
-401 EATPEVSSQPGIGA
+401 
-415 VHTAESSTGEEI
+415 
-427 TPRSIAKSKGDA
+427 
-439 PKPPTDMSTAST
+439 
-451 TLPSPD
+451 
-457 TQSEVKN
+457 
-464 FVGRINNLVTS
+464 
-475 DIANIAECSHVLR
+475 
-488 LFYSPL
+488 
-494 ELVFCIWFLYVILGW
+494 
-509 SSFAGL
+509 
-515 AVIVIMAPL
+515 
-524 PGYLA
+524 
-529 KRIQTVQK
+529 
-537 ATLKN
+537 
-542 TDGRVQVVTEFVNI
+542 
-556 LRMIKMFGWEGEISK
+556 
-571 RVAGRRDEELVW
+571 
-583 IKKKQLLGLVA
+583 
-594 NLLNAAIPALTMLVT
+594 
-609 YATYVRTSSTIV
+609 
-621 MGETLDASKVFSS
+621 
-634 MTIFDMFAGQLTRT
+634 MTIFDMFAGQLSRS

-668 MQNTELLDTFSEKDF
+668 MQNTELLDTFSEKEF
-683 IEPVNVEDQEDIGFH
+683 MEPISVEDREDIGFH

-704 MNEIP
+704 MDGPP
-709 SHRTFLLRVD
+709 SKRTFLLRVD
-719 EEVIFRKNSI
+719 EELVFRKNSI

-773 AQESWKNILF
+773 AQESWVLNTTIKENILF
-783 DAEFDEMRYKDVV
+783 GAEYDESRYKDVV
-796 HQCGLERDLAL
+796 HQCGLERDLVL

-897 NGRVVSQGTLKILLS
+897 NGRVVSQGTLKTLLS

-933 EVVEALD
+933 EVVEVLD
-940 AGLEKKKKPDG
+940 AGREKQKKPDG

-984 FAAFLGAFSVQQFV
+984 FTAFLGVFSIQQFV
-998 GIMQTWYLGYWASQY
+998 GIIQTWYLGYWASQY
-1013 DDHKS
+1013 DEHKS
-1018 EDVPIF
+1018 EDVPVF

-1050 GTIRASRSI
+1050 GTVRASRSI

-1094 DSTLPTS
+1094 DSMLPTL

-1110 AMLLKFSAIVVFT
+1110 AMLLRFSVIVVFT
-1123 PAFLVPGLIMAIAGA
+1123 PAFLVPGLIMGIAGA

-1166 GAAIAGLTSIRAYG
+1166 GAAIAGLTSIRAYS
-1180 AESAS
+1180 AESAF
-1185 IQESPNRI
+1185 IQESLNRI

-1199 TRAYYNLNR
+1199 IRAYYNLNR

-1213 ADALGALFSASLAAY
+1213 ADALGALFLASLAAY
-1228 LVYAQNARA
+1228 LVYVQNARA
-1237 FNVGFSLNMAVGFTS
+1237 FNVGFSLNMAIGFTS
-1252 KILFW
+1252 KLNFW
-1257 VRFLNRFEIEGNR
+1257 VRSLNSFEIEGN
-1270 YIISLQVDPLHLPF
+1270 
-1284 HISLERIQSYLDV
+1284 SLERIQSYLNV

-1306 REPPASWPTSGQLR
+1306 REPPASWPTSGELR

-1368 CIHTEGKVYYD
+1368 CIYTEGTVYYD

-1426 ALRAAGLFSLQGET
+1426 ALRAAGLFSLQGEM

-1445 TLDSVIATGGGNLS
+1445 TLDSIIATGGGNLS

-1469 RALVRGSKLFIL
+1469 RALVRGSKLLIL

-1503 LGTDATL
+1503 LDPDTTL

-1517 QTVMDADRI
+1517 QTVMDADKI

-1554 VDKSADRDL
+1554 VDESADRDL